1 MAINRRFLGLC
12 AIIFISALLSSCVSA
27 PVYEE
32 KVVLP
37 PTPLEEIEGARK
49 TITHEVAPGETLWR
63 IGKMYGVSVSDIAKA
78 NHLSDISKLEMGQK
92 LVIPN
97 AAKFCP
103 LIPLYP
109 SNKWKY
115 IIIHHSATDIGTA
128 LAINRGHKRR
138 GFIEGLGYQFLIDNG
153 TLGKS
158 DGQIEISPRWIKQQ
172 DGAHCKADGMN
183 YKAIGIC
190 LVGNLS
196 ERRPS
201 EEQMDSLCA
210 LVNTLRNYYHIP
222 VKNIIGHGKV
232 RGARTECPGN
242 MFPWK
247 EFYRKL
253 ETDKE
258 RLRTVK
264 GRL

>member
-1 MAINRRFLGLC
+1 MPSNRRFIGLIV
-12 AIIFISALLSSCVSA
+12 IIFISFIFSSCVSV
-27 PVYEE
+27 PPYKE
-32 KVVLP
+32 KVALP
-37 PTPLEEIEGARK
+37 PAPGEAVVGARK
-49 TITHEVAPGETLWR
+49 TITHEVAPGETVWR
-63 IGKMYGVSVSDIAKA
+63 LSKMYGVSVGDIADA
-78 NHLSDISKLEMGQK
+78 NHLSDITKLEMGQK

-97 AAKFCP
+97 AAEFCP

-172 DGAHCKADGMN
+172 DGAHCKADNMN
-183 YKAIGIC
+183 YRAIGIC
-190 LVGNLS
+190 LVGNIS
-196 ERRPS
+196 QRRPTQ
-201 EEQMDSLCA
+201 EQIDSLCA
-210 LVNTLRNYYHIP
+210 LVNTLRKYYHIP
-222 VKNIIGHGKV
+222 VKNIIGHGQV

-242 MFPWK
+242 LFPWK

-253 ETDKE
+253 ETQKVY
-258 RLRTVK
+258 LRTVK
-264 GRL
+264 GRI